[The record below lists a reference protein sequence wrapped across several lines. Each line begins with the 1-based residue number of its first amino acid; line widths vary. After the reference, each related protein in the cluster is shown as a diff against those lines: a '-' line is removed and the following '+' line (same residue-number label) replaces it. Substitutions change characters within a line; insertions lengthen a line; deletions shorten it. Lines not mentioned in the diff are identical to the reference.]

1 MTQSSRI
8 GYVLDG
14 KYEILSEIGRGGMSI
29 VYLARD
35 RRLNKLWAIKEFQQT
50 GEQLKDSVFRESLL
64 IEANLMKS
72 LDHAALPRIVDIIE
86 ADDTIFIVMDYIEGE
101 NLKKVMERQGHPMAQ
116 KDVIDWG
123 IQLCDVLDYL
133 HTPDPKKNKPAVV
146 YRDMKPENVM
156 LKDDGSVCLID
167 FGIARKFDERKNKD
181 TTILGTREY
190 AAPEQFD
197 ASVQTDYRAD
207 IYSLGVTLHYLVTG
221 HNPKKSIFKTRPIRE
236 YNPQLSEGLEAVIAK
251 CVRYDRAE
259 RYQSCRE
266 VAYDLEHH
274 ETLTESYRNRLKSKL
289 HTFIGLAVA
298 SVVFLAVG
306 VFGITMSSVEKAST
320 FESYL
325 ARGNGI
331 ALADADAAGGAAYD
345 EKVAAYAS
353 ALNVD
358 PSKAEPYEQMLDTF
372 IADGQFSS
380 DEADAYYKLME
391 DSAKRNCADYAR
403 LCYNF
408 ANVYFCYTTNY
419 AQASMWFANAQ
430 EAGGLSDEM
439 AANAATYMAICDFRK
454 DLDSRDKLGNSGES
468 EAFVEYW
475 NRLGEACESLENAN
489 VTPRSK
495 LKLYELIMDACS
507 SEAYTIPFMIGGLSE
522 RDVSD
527 RVEYA
532 YTHTVQLEEQVA
544 SAIDRE
550 LYDYIVLHYEG
561 GTDESGANIE
571 AVPAVIERT
580 YSSAYNTAK
589 GSNDTTPQNPSTAVA
604 DGSVASEKD
613 GER

>member
-1 MTQSSRI
+1 MTQSSRN

-50 GEQLKDSVFRESLL
+50 GERLKDSVFRESLL
-64 IEANLMKS
+64 VEANLMKG
-72 LDHAALPRIVDIIE
+72 LDHSALPRIVDIIE
-86 ADDTIFIVMDYIEGE
+86 VDDTIFIVMDYIEGE
-101 NLKKVMERQGHPMAQ
+101 NLRKVMNRQKHPMAQ

-133 HTPDPKKNKPAVV
+133 HTPDPKKGKPAVV
-146 YRDMKPENVM
+146 YRDMKPENIM

-167 FGIARKFDERKNKD
+167 FGIARKFDEQKQKD

-197 ASVQTDYRAD
+197 ASVQTDWRAD
-207 IYSLGVTLHYLVTG
+207 IYSLGVTLHYLATG
-221 HNPKKSIFKTRPIRE
+221 HDPKKNIFKTRPIRE

-251 CVRYDRAE
+251 CVQYDRAN

-274 ETLTESYRNRLKSKL
+274 ETLTESYRGKLKSKL
-289 HTFIGLAVA
+289 RTFAGLAVA
-298 SVVFLAVG
+298 AAVFLTVG
-306 VFGITMSSVEKAST
+306 VFGMTMSSLEKAST
-320 FESYL
+320 YESYV

-331 ALADADAAGGAAYD
+331 ALTEADVSGGAAYD
-345 EKVAAYAS
+345 EKVSAYTS

-358 PSKAEPYEQMLDTF
+358 PSKAEPYERLLDTF
-372 IADGQFSS
+372 IADGLFSS

-391 DSAKRNCADYAR
+391 DSAKRNCSEYAT

-408 ANVYFCYTTNY
+408 ANVYFCYTSNY
-419 AQASMWFANAQ
+419 AQASMWFSNAQ

-439 AANAATYMAICDFRK
+439 AANAATYAAICDFRK

-468 EAFVEYW
+468 QAFVEYW
-475 NRLGEACESLENAN
+475 GRLGEACESLESAN

-522 RDVSD
+522 REVED
-527 RVEYA
+527 RVDYA
-532 YTHTVQLEEQVA
+532 YKQTVQLEKQVA

-550 LYDYIVLHYEG
+550 LYDYIVLHYVG
-561 GTDESGANIE
+561 GTDESGAVVE
-571 AVPAVIERT
+571 AVPAVVERT
-580 YSSAYNTAK
+580 YSSAFSTAK
-589 GSNDTTPQNPSTAVA
+589 GSNDETAKSSPSTAA
-604 DGSVASEKD
+604 GDASTGKD